1 MSPTLLAGSAPS
13 AGTST
18 SSTSAGSSN
27 SASGGTGGRQD
38 FDALLKGGKDSARAP
53 EASAKPKP
61 KSTDS
66 SQSKDDTTAAKDP
79 SGKRSTDK
87 PGHAD
92 ETSSDATVP
101 ATASAEASSP
111 AEPATGDEADAA
123 PWPPLGLAGLA
134 LTGLVPAATDAQAA
148 AAASTPVVAD
158 TLLAGKAD
166 NLPTANTPAPA
177 TGGPTTAAPAVN
189 AAAASADAGP
199 IALPLDAAANDE
211 IALPKALADALS
223 AGATDADAPATPF
236 LHALQTAAEL
246 KSGAASTPFAGSPTA
261 TPHVGGESFDE
272 DISARIGWLADQKI
286 GHATIK
292 VTPHD
297 LGLIEVRLQM
307 DGDKVHAS
315 FSSAH
320 ADVRHALESTLP
332 RLREMLND
340 QGFQL
345 GNADVGHQQTAQ
357 DGKSG
362 GGGSER
368 SGIGGGDE
376 PAMVDTT
383 ISSAQLMRQRG
394 LVDAYA

>member
-1 MSPTLLAGSAPS
+1 
-13 AGTST
+13 
-18 SSTSAGSSN
+18 
-27 SASGGTGGRQD
+27 
-38 FDALLKGGKDSARAP
+38 
-53 EASAKPKP
+53 
-61 KSTDS
+61 
-66 SQSKDDTTAAKDP
+66 
-79 SGKRSTDK
+79 
-87 PGHAD
+87 
-92 ETSSDATVP
+92 
-101 ATASAEASSP
+101 
-111 AEPATGDEADAA
+111 
-123 PWPPLGLAGLA
+123 
-134 LTGLVPAATDAQAA
+134 
-148 AAASTPVVAD
+148 
-158 TLLAGKAD
+158 
-166 NLPTANTPAPA
+166 
-177 TGGPTTAAPAVN
+177 
-189 AAAASADAGP
+189 
-199 IALPLDAAANDE
+199 
-211 IALPKALADALS
+211 PKALADALT
-223 AGATDADAPATPF
+223 AGAADADAPATPF

-246 KSGAASTPFAGSPTA
+246 KTGAASAPFAGSPTA

-357 DGKSG
+357 DGRSG

-368 SGIGGGDE
+368 GGIGGGDE
-376 PAMVDTT
+376 PGMVETT

-394 LVDAYA
+394 LLDAYA